1 MVAINNNSRE
11 EFSTLKVGM
20 KWLLAFLLFTSFSL
34 SPTPL
39 LPKIGLSDVTG
50 MVCDTVFINTVKER
64 RIVTP
69 EKRLKSLSR

>member
-1 MVAINNNSRE
+1 MVI
-11 EFSTLKVGM
+11 
-20 KWLLAFLLFTSFSL
+20 SFSAFYKL
-34 SPTPL
+34 FSFSYSL

-69 EKRLKSLSR
+69 EKRLKLLSR